1 MGFIQALKR
10 QFNNIHMKAKL
21 VIRSLVVGLLV
32 CAGVSQ
38 AVASDQKDSQAK
50 LEAKAKISK
59 ADAQK
64 TALAK
69 VPEGKVKDAELEEE
83 KGKLIWSFDIATPG
97 SKDITEIQVD
107 AVTGEVVSV
116 EKETPADQKK
126 EKQEKKAEKKAK
138 KAKKEKAQ

>member
-1 MGFIQALKR
+1 
-10 QFNNIHMKAKL
+10 MKTKL
-21 VIRSLVVGLLV
+21 VIRTLMVGFLV

-38 AVASDQKDSQAK
+38 AGAADKKAK

-59 ADAQK
+59 AAAQK

-69 VPEGKVKDAELEEE
+69 APEGKIKESELEEE
-83 KGKLIWSFDIATPG
+83 KGKLVWSFDIATPG
-97 SKDITEIQVD
+97 TKDITEIQVD

-138 KAKKEKAQ
+138 KAEKEKAQ